1 MTVHPSNCP
10 RCENSNLW
18 KDGRYRN
25 RQRFKCSNC
34 FHRFVGPKIEFDIF
48 SQSVTNSHS
57 AEDVSY
63 GFVLSSSKEL
73 FKSFPFKF
81 GEDVASHKSSSAWEN
96 LNTLRPYSRGQANPM
111 QKQIEGKQ
119 TSSLTLQEFKGK
131 MLEFAF
137 YLKKNGKKNTTI
149 KSQTG
154 NLKNLYYSGANLSDP
169 ESIKIIVAEKDC
181 SSGTKRQLIYTYEN
195 FAKFLKIKLPEMPEY
210 KIKPKLP
217 FIPTE
222 SELNMLI
229 ACAGPKL
236 QPFLQTLKETGAR
249 SGEVAAIQWIDI
261 DFERRIV
268 TINNAEKGS
277 NPRQIEV
284 SDKLLTML
292 KRIPQDQDL
301 VFEAN
306 ANTRMRKNF
315 HSIRARLAFRTK
327 NRRIK
332 QIHLHSFRHWFAC
345 MLYHHTKNIML
356 VKEKLGHRSITST
369 QVYVQLLQTS
379 GKEEYISQT
388 ATTLEE
394 MTKLIEQGFEYVT
407 DTKIGEMTY
416 KLFRKKKA
424 WRPE

>member
-1 MTVHPSNCP
+1 
-10 RCENSNLW
+10 
-18 KDGRYRN
+18 
-25 RQRFKCSNC
+25 
-34 FHRFVGPKIEFDIF
+34 
-48 SQSVTNSHS
+48 
-57 AEDVSY
+57 
-63 GFVLSSSKEL
+63 
-73 FKSFPFKF
+73 
-81 GEDVASHKSSSAWEN
+81 
-96 LNTLRPYSRGQANPM
+96 M
-111 QKQIEGKQ
+111 QKQQLQKN
-119 TSSLTLQEFKGK
+119 SLTHQEFKGK

-149 KSQTG
+149 KTQTG
-154 NLKNLYYSGANLSDP
+154 NLKNLYNSEANLYNPENVKEIIANKNCSD
-169 ESIKIIVAEKDC
+169 
-181 SSGTKRQLIYTYEN
+181 GTKRNLIYTYIN
-195 FAKFLKIKLPEMPEY
+195 FAKFLKIQLQEMPEY
-210 KIKPKLP
+210 KSISKLP

-229 ACAGPKL
+229 GCAGPKL

-249 SGEVAAIQWIDI
+249 SGEVAALRWIDV
-261 DFERRIV
+261 DFERRII

-284 SDKLLTML
+284 SNKLLTML
-292 KRIPQDQDL
+292 KRYPQDHDL
-301 VFEAN
+301 VFGPN
-306 ANTRMRKNF
+306 ANKRMRKNF
-315 HSIRARLAFRTK
+315 HSIRARLAYRTQ
-327 NRRIK
+327 NRRVK

-379 GKEEYISQT
+379 GKEEYVSKT

-407 DTKIGEMTY
+407 DTKIGETTY
-416 KLFRKKKA
+416 KVFRKKKA